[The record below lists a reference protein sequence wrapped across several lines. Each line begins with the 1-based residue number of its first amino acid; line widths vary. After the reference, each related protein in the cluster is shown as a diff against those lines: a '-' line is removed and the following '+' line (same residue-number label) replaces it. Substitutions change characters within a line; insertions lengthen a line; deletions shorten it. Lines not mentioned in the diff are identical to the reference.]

1 LKNKPAE
8 QSLSRNPERG
18 KGATFRMFEDRG
30 ECNMMICRKELIRL
44 YISLIIGA
52 LPLVIWKIG
61 STLSR
66 DSLGLVL
73 ISLAALWLGLILI
86 SGSYNALDYELWSIG
101 KIPNYYEKTL
111 GIPLFLTISILIWI
125 IWRDYK
131 KADFYSY
138 YGGSMGE
145 YIQGYAAKRAV
156 LFLLIIVLSVISYG
170 IIGRISYQ
178 CMKHIQ
184 KIATDEGDMIVAQK
198 AKWSWRRIKFD
209 ALCMA
214 GIALFL
220 LITGESRSTPVPNII
235 LSIIFLI
242 ALLDILLRS
251 MRLINKLNGIQE
263 QTLKESRHPKKWDKV
278 YCSVV
283 VAGSLFG
290 MIAAILGYS
299 SMKDFTYRMVEEQEG
314 DFITVGN
321 IIFCYQGDKRL

>member
-1 LKNKPAE
+1 
-8 QSLSRNPERG
+8 
-18 KGATFRMFEDRG
+18 
-30 ECNMMICRKELIRL
+30 
-44 YISLIIGA
+44 
-52 LPLVIWKIG
+52 VI
-61 STLSR
+61 
-66 DSLGLVL
+66 
-73 ISLAALWLGLILI
+73 
-86 SGSYNALDYELWSIG
+86 N
-101 KIPNYYEKTL
+101 
-111 GIPLFLTISILIWI
+111 
-125 IWRDYK
+125 K

-145 YIQGYAAKRAV
+145 YIQGYAAKRTV

-170 IIGRISYQ
+170 IIGRILYQ

-263 QTLKESRHPKKWDKV
+263 QTLKESCHPKKWDKV

-283 VAGSLFG
+283 VADSLFG

-321 IIFCYQGDKRL
+321 LIFCYQGGDWAQLEFPEGYSAVSGDTFMIKYRHEHSICEKLQSVIIPPEIQYISSNTFKYCSDDLWRRRQLCTAICQ